1 MLVSVIIPALNEA
14 ENLAQTIGAVRRQY
28 PVGEVEIIVVDGGSR
43 DGTPGRVP
51 ADARLIFARRGRAV
65 QMNAGARTS
74 TGEIL
79 VFCHADTH
87 LPSGWREAVIR
98 ALAQPGVSGG
108 SFQIECIPPLGV
120 FHLLNRLWLPPDWR
134 LMFGDQALFMPRRIF
149 EYLGG
154 FPCIPLMEDL
164 EMARELHNAGHL
176 VRLPLR
182 VSTSSRRFQDRG
194 AIRQLLLDA
203 WLWAR
208 YLYFGASPQEL
219 ARYYEPH
226 RG

>member
-14 ENLAQTIGAVRRQY
+14 GNIAQTIATVRRHY
-28 PVGEVEIIVVDGGSR
+28 PAGEVEIIVVDGGSQ

-51 ADARLIFARRGRAV
+51 AGTRLIVARRGRAV

-98 ALAQPGVSGG
+98 ALAQSGASGG
-108 SFQIECIPPLGV
+108 AFQIECVPPFGV
-120 FHLLNRLWLPPDWR
+120 FHLLNRLWLPPDWH
-134 LMFGDQALFMPRRIF
+134 LMFGDQAQFMPRRIF
-149 EYLGG
+149 EDLGG
-154 FPCIPLMEDL
+154 FPEIPLMEDL
-164 EMARELHNAGHL
+164 EMARRLNHSGRL
-176 VRLPLR
+176 VRPLLR
-182 VSTSSRRFQDRG
+182 VSTSSRRFQERG
-194 AIRQLLLDA
+194 AVRQLLLDA
-203 WLWAR
+203 WLSAR

-219 ARYYEPH
+219 ARYYKPH
-226 RG
+226 CG